1 LCDNLAATEVKRLES
16 GEVRGSRW
24 LKQPL
29 LRLARHLKA
38 FDAAHGSAWR
48 DQRLLILC
56 YHGVSDGDECEWN
69 RDLFLSSSLFAERME
84 SLHRRKCAILSLHEA
99 IERLYSGS
107 LPKRAVTI
115 TFDDGFANF
124 RSNALPVL
132 QGHGF
137 PATVYVSTYYSEHA
151 NLPVFPVACS
161 FLLWKAR
168 GQIRRGIGI
177 PGVPAE
183 LDLRTPARREAAAL
197 AIINY
202 AEGHDCSGKA
212 KDELLSRLAERLG
225 EDFEALR
232 ERRALSLMN
241 PAELGEVSRAGIAVE
256 LHSRSHRLPDRRA
269 CFESDLQRNADQIRE
284 WTGVAPSHFCYP
296 SGLVAP
302 QWVDWLREF
311 PVKSA
316 VTCAP
321 AFASMADDRLLLP
334 RYVDGSRCTSVEFE
348 SWLSGFAPIVGRKV
362 AMRMPA
368 GGAVSIPAL
377 VQSVASASPA
387 GSIPPSDPARDWPMR
402 SKESA

>member
-1 LCDNLAATEVKRLES
+1 
-16 GEVRGSRW
+16 VRGPRW

-56 YHGVSDGDECEWN
+56 YHGVSDGDECEWD
-69 RDLFLSSSLFAERME
+69 RDLFLCRSLFAERME
-84 SLHRRKCAILSLHEA
+84 SLHRRQCAVLSLNEA
-99 IERLYSGS
+99 IDKLYSGS
-107 LPKRAVTI
+107 LPKRAVAI

-124 RSNALPVL
+124 HSNALPVL
-132 QGHGF
+132 QRYGF
-137 PATVYVSTYYSEHA
+137 PATVYLSTWYSEHA

-161 FLLWKAR
+161 YLLWKAR
-168 GQIRRGIGI
+168 GQIRSGIDI

-197 AIINY
+197 AIINH
-202 AEGHDCSGKA
+202 AAGHEYSGKA
-212 KDELLSRLAERLG
+212 KDEILSRLAERIG

-232 ERRALSLMN
+232 QGRAMSLMN
-241 PAELGEVSRAGIAVE
+241 PAELGEVSRAGIAIE
-256 LHSRSHRLPDRRA
+256 MHSRSHRIPNFRD
-269 CFESDLQRNADQIRE
+269 CFEKDLQRNADQIRE
-284 WTGVAPSHFCYP
+284 WTGVAPSNFCYP

-302 QWVDWLREF
+302 HWVDWLREF

-321 AFASMADDRLLLP
+321 AFASTADDRLLLP
-334 RYVDGSRCTSVEFE
+334 RYVDGSRSTSVEFE
-348 SWLSGFAPIVGRKV
+348 SWLSGFTPIVGRKA
-362 AMRMPA
+362 AMRMP
-368 GGAVSIPAL
+368 VSAAAALPSL
-377 VQSVASASPA
+377 VQSAATSSPS
-387 GSIPPSDPARDWPMR
+387 GSTPPSDPARDWPMR